1 MLLPLRF
8 IPPDNITIQ
17 TQLPY
22 YSGTSQR
29 FEVARLSS
37 SIRFPVLS
45 ATSQP
50 QTTPAVKTYSEAVS
64 ASEGTRSEPSKP
76 VKAAPRKPKKQ
87 YTSPEV
93 VPTEWDHESDS
104 SAKKDKPHSPSAPV
118 TESAKTV
125 AKKTANPAKAE
136 KSKAKKSPQPDN
148 SPSEETN
155 KKKTNKSNDP
165 LPNVDPFKSKEKVSK
180 LIDKD
185 SISHLTFKKV
195 NQHPQND
202 IGTASVSK
210 PITTTTSDQSSQIV
224 KPPPSVNSVS
234 KVAKTLLNGP
244 KTFKEPVN
252 RSTQKNLDNYFV
264 PQGRTV
270 RSVSSRSSDHPCDS
284 TTSDSVTPSNG
295 SDLDIITG
303 ATTQL
308 WSRPKTLPAPLEE
321 DILLKYP
328 PAHHPLLQAVKLN
341 REYYRKAERTKDESM
356 KVVALRAAAG
366 LQKDLSVSINLEEFK
381 NLFQWDPMSEFDGYL
396 NTQKGRRF
404 LRERGTEVT
413 PTPPPEV
420 LMQPPEAERS
430 HAQPQDQP
438 TEHQPQTQMYYHP
451 NGYYYPYQ
459 PMNQPPQNQCWPQ
472 QGYNQDYLT
481 YQQGYYP
488 PQQWVNNQTAQAE
501 PPIPP
506 PQTRKKESDQAPKS
520 NHSRPN
526 NRKAK
531 GPNWIPPPTLKRAPR
546 DSWEANARER
556 RRRSHQLSIHQEM
569 IRLNRTTQ
577 AQFQALE
584 AMRNQNAGGENRR
597 QSREGAQTPK
607 N

>member
-1 MLLPLRF
+1 MHIYHAL
-8 IPPDNITIQ
+8 NILT
-17 TQLPY
+17 LSPKEKCNNK
-22 YSGTSQR
+22 GT
-29 FEVARLSS
+29 A
-37 SIRFPVLS
+37 PVPAAEL
-45 ATSQP
+45 
-50 QTTPAVKTYSEAVS
+50 TPAIPSSVKTYSEAVS
-64 ASEGTRSEPSKP
+64 ALEGTRSEPSKQS
-76 VKAAPRKPKKQ
+76 KATPKKPKKQ
-87 YTSPEV
+87 FKSPEV
-93 VPTEWDHESDS
+93 VPSEWDRDSDS
-104 SAKKDKPHSPSAPV
+104 SAKQDETHSPSAQV
-118 TESAKTV
+118 TKSVKTV
-125 AKKTANPAKAE
+125 AKKVAE
-136 KSKAKKSPQPDN
+136 SVKVEKIKAKKISQPDN
-148 SPSEETN
+148 SPSEETD

-165 LPNVDPFKSKEKVSK
+165 LPNIDPFNSKEKVSK

-185 SISHLTFKKV
+185 SISHLTFKK
-195 NQHPQND
+195 
-202 IGTASVSK
+202 
-210 PITTTTSDQSSQIV
+210 IV
-224 KPPPSVNSVS
+224 KPPSSVNSVS
-234 KVAKTLLNGP
+234 EAAKTLLNGP

-270 RSVSSRSSDHPCDS
+270 RSVLSRSSDHPCDS
-284 TTSDSVTPSNG
+284 TTSDSVTPSDG

-303 ATTQL
+303 ATAQL

-341 REYYRKAERTKDESM
+341 REYYHKAEKTKDKSM

-381 NLFQWDPMSEFDGYL
+381 NLFQWDPMSEFDEYL
-396 NTQKGRRF
+396 NTQKGRQF
-404 LRERGTEVT
+404 LKERGTEVT

-430 HAQPQDQP
+430 HAQPHDQP

-459 PMNQPPQNQCWPQ
+459 PMNQLPQNQCWPQ
-472 QGYNQDYLT
+472 QGYNQDYST

-501 PPIPP
+501 APIPP
-506 PQTRKKESDQAPKS
+506 PQTRKKESDQTPKS
-520 NHSRPN
+520 NRSRPN

-531 GPNWIPPPTLKRAPR
+531 GPNWIPPPTLKQAPR

-556 RRRSHQLSIHQEM
+556 R
-569 IRLNRTTQ
+569 
-577 AQFQALE
+577 
-584 AMRNQNAGGENRR
+584 
-597 QSREGAQTPK
+597 
-607 N
+607 